1 MIRINSKKKG
11 NLWENKFANW
21 LRDNGIKAWRDSYS
35 GGGDREK
42 SDVANNLNFNFEVK
56 AVKKLNLQ
64 KAWRQS
70 VKAAGAHNTPS
81 VIVHFDSMG
90 HDQFLV
96 TIDNWTF
103 LELIKGQCKNP
114 EIHE

>member
-1 MIRINSKKKG
+1 MRINSKKKG
-11 NLWENKFANW
+11 NFWENRWVDF
-21 LRDNGIKAWRDSYS
+21 LRDNGIKAWRDAYS

-70 VKAAGAHNTPS
+70 VKAAGAHNIPCVVT
-81 VIVHFDSMG
+81 HFDGMAQ
-90 HDQFLV
+90 DQFLI
-96 TIDNWTF
+96 TIDNGTF
-103 LELIKGQCKNP
+103 LEFIKGQCKNP
-114 EIHE
+114 EIHL